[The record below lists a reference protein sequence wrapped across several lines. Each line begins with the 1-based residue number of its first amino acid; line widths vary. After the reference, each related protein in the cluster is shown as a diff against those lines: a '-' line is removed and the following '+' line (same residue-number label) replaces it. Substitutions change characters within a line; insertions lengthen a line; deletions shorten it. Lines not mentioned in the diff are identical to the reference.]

1 MGLHVANNLCV
12 ILRLNMM
19 ICTDVENGRLTVLN
33 PVTKS
38 LLLAFMLIVTY
49 AAPQGVSAAEKPP
62 TKVVVEKIRK
72 TEVVQTFPAI
82 GRFVAR
88 QHGVVAALAN
98 GPGKEMLVNVG
109 DRVEAGQVVSRM
121 VKARIQANRDLLAA
135 ELREKEAALRTA
147 QAQLKWTL
155 GEMER
160 IGGLKKSA
168 AFSQGRYSDKRN
180 EVAKV
185 RSEVSEAEGAVAKAR
200 ANLKLASID
209 LYNAEVRAPYNGVVV
224 QRHAVAGAHLGVGDP
239 VVTLVNDREMEVE
252 ADVPAERLT
261 GVSVGRDVRLKLSD
275 GTFLQ
280 AKVRA
285 IVPSENAKT
294 RTRPVR
300 FSLNSS
306 EGAERPAIA
315 DNQSVTVLLPVA
327 RARRVLTVH
336 KDAVTSRGGNKVVIT
351 VVDETATPRNIRIGD
366 AVGERFT
373 VLSGLEDG
381 DIVVIRGN
389 EGLRPDQKVTFEA
402 PSD

>member
-1 MGLHVANNLCV
+1 LHVVNDLYV
-12 ILRLNMM
+12 ILCLNMM
-19 ICTDVENGRLTVLN
+19 KNIKAEIDCLRVLN
-33 PVTKS
+33 RVVER
-38 LLLAFMLIVTY
+38 LLLGVMLIVTY
-49 AAPQGVSAAEKPP
+49 VAPQAVFAAEKPP
-62 TKVVVEKIRK
+62 TEVVVEKVRK
-72 TEVVQTFPAI
+72 TEVMQTFPAI

-88 QHGVVAALAN
+88 QHGVVAALTN
-98 GPGKEMLVNVG
+98 GPVKEMLVNVG
-109 DRVEAGQVVSRM
+109 DRVKKGQVISRM

-147 QAQLKWTL
+147 QAQLKLTL
-155 GEMER
+155 GEMGR
-160 IGGLKKSA
+160 IGGLKKSV
-168 AFSQGRYSDKRN
+168 AFSQARYSDKRN

-185 RSEVSEAEGAVAKAR
+185 RSEGSEAEGAVAKAR

-224 QRHAVAGAHLGVGDP
+224 QRHAVAGAHLAVGDP

-252 ADVPAERLT
+252 ADVPAERLA
-261 GVSVGRDVRLKLSD
+261 GVSVGRDVRLQLSD

-285 IVPSENAKT
+285 IVPSENTKT
-294 RTRPVR
+294 RTRPVW
-300 FSLNSS
+300 FSLNKS

-327 RARRVLTVH
+327 RVRRVLTVH
-336 KDAVTSRGGNKVVIT
+336 KDAVTSRGGNKVVVT
-351 VVDETATPRNIRIGD
+351 VVDGTATPRNIRIGD

-373 VLSGLEDG
+373 VSSGLEDG